1 MEEITAQTE
10 LQVDFDEIKL
20 TSDYVFALDG
30 CVVSYNDHYYKVIT
44 NNNELKHI
52 FKGSVVTVYE
62 NILNHKIFVKY
73 YNKFYNTEII
83 PDKITASSKAKI
95 TRVENQKKLDQ
106 VLKYIDKAIA

>member
-1 MEEITAQTE
+1 MYKRQRYERKI
-10 LQVDFDEIKL
+10 
-20 TSDYVFALDG
+20 LDG

-106 VLKYIDKAIA
+106 VLKYIEERKTK